1 MITTDNEVPN
11 ASAMAA
17 AIAARSERLLQEM
30 EKLRQHLWD
39 CKGEH
44 EHIRGLAGIMAN
56 IRTEKEAAESFL
68 APPPEDT
75 HSSASKAVRLRGDA
89 RTAVSH
95 FRSSNVSA
103 LEKQWDIIKRC
114 RHVVSVNQH
123 LAKTS
128 RLESDCQGGFQVVDA
143 PAKTKNGKQ
152 PSLLHIHAIVDG
164 GAEWLRIV
172 SKDEKK
178 LLFEMTE
185 GGWDWDADEA
195 DGEDEDEAALYEDIE
210 ILRSAKDLADA
221 ARANW
226 YKYRHP
232 RIRIILT
239 RIREGQNKDVDR
251 LLRALRRAGGDDITI
266 HVHCAGSDWVTN
278 EDPVDI
284 DTALPNLLPQG
295 DEITGTVILDSS
307 VMIALVSDVSHG
319 QVEKLPWHGGDVQGH
334 IDDEANGINFFTC
347 GACPRLRGRKL
358 VCTRQ
363 AMEQFQK
370 IVQPMGSKTE
380 VERARVLLEGGSRD
394 FQKCSIH
401 PIPDDLLL
409 PVHVLPDED
418 KWLCTE
424 NLVRDGVLPPVA
436 TEVASHLVGVP
447 GNMATHIY
455 GWVSGL
461 TVITSNRILARKVVR
476 MVEASLSGNYEN
488 GPRICALP
496 YNRALATNGP
506 GPNKARL
513 LAQKGIWP
521 LPGQQ

>member
-11 ASAMAA
+11 AADMAA

-30 EKLRQHLWD
+30 EKLRQHLREF
-39 CKGEH
+39 KGEH
-44 EHIRGLAGIMAN
+44 EHIRGLTGVIAN
-56 IRTEKEAAESFL
+56 IKTEREAAELFL
-68 APPPEDT
+68 APPEDT
-75 HSSASKAVRLRGDA
+75 DSSASRAIRLRGDT

-95 FRSSNVSA
+95 FRSSNVYA

-114 RHVVSVNQH
+114 HHVVSVNQQ
-123 LAKTS
+123 LARTS

-143 PAKTKNGKQ
+143 PAKTKTGKH

-164 GAEWLRIV
+164 GAEWLRII
-172 SKDEKK
+172 SKDERK

-185 GGWDWDADEA
+185 GGWDWDAGEA
-195 DGEDEDEAALYEDIE
+195 DNEEEEAALYEDIE

-239 RIREGQNKDVDR
+239 RIREGQNKEIDR
-251 LLRALRRAGGDDITI
+251 LLQALRRAGGDDITI
-266 HVHCAGSDWVTN
+266 HLHCAESDWVTN
-278 EDPVDI
+278 EGPMDI
-284 DTALPNLLPQG
+284 DTAIPNLLPK
-295 DEITGTVILDSS
+295 DDDFTETVILDSS

-319 QVEKLPWHGGDVQGH
+319 KVEKLPWHGGDVQGH

-347 GACPRLRGRKL
+347 AAYPRLRGRKL

-370 IVQPMGSKTE
+370 IAQPMGSPTE
-380 VERARVLLEGGSRD
+380 VERARVLLEGGPRD
-394 FQKCSIH
+394 FQKYSIH
-401 PIPDDLLL
+401 PVPDDLLL
-409 PVHVLPDED
+409 PVHVLPGEDE
-418 KWLCTE
+418 WLRADH
-424 NLVRDGVLPPVA
+424 LVRDGVLPPVA
-436 TEVASHLVGVP
+436 TEVATHLVGVP
-447 GNMATHIY
+447 GNMATHMY

-461 TVITSNRILARKVVR
+461 TVVTSNRILARKIVR
-476 MVEASLSGNYEN
+476 VVEASLTGNYEN

-506 GPNKARL
+506 GPKKARL
-513 LAQKGIWP
+513 LAQKGLWP
-521 LPGQQ
+521 LPDQQ